1 MMTTTKTMIIMIM
14 IIMVMLII
22 MMNMLLVLLIIETTE
37 SFKTMIAKVQEHSRK
52 NSEWGLMI
60 DQNFYQI
67 EMERCSLVGL
77 HLQSGFIY

>member
-1 MMTTTKTMIIMIM
+1 M

-60 DQNFYQI
+60 DQNF
-67 EMERCSLVGL
+67 
-77 HLQSGFIY
+77 